1 MEIKRHE
8 EAVVAF
14 NKVIELE
21 PSLAELADVHFELA
35 CAYKAIGDTENTV
48 RSLRHAFALD
58 STKRDLFKKVFPDL
72 YKHRA
77 IREALGFK

>member
-1 MEIKRHE
+1 MEHHQ
-8 EAVVAF
+8 EAVLALE
-14 NKVIELE
+14 KVVELE

-48 RSLRHAFALD
+48 RSLRRAFALD
-58 STKRDLFKKVFPDL
+58 SAKRDLFKKVFPEL